1 VKVKSGKSLACK
13 IRMVEKRDCKMT
25 GQKNTHRR
33 LMRVGQMLKLF
44 LEKER
49 VTTAT
54 LSREFQTTPRT
65 IQRDLS
71 FLKQCGFPV
80 SEAGPGVYRLDKDIF
95 KNFELFEENELAL
108 IVALK
113 CAVSQL
119 GQPFQKAADEVF
131 NRLYQATA
139 SQPVYIHVD
148 ESVPLDARLM
158 NRLLK
163 AIRSKRRVSINYAS
177 SKNSHPATADPY
189 KIVHYDGFWYLV
201 AKEDGTGIVKRY
213 ALDKLKDLKMLPAT
227 FAAVPRNLDELLR
240 QSANIWFCEERNLEV
255 LIEVNPKAADYF
267 KRRKIF
273 PTQEIKETKP
283 DGSLIVSLKVGHF
296 GEVRET
302 LKMWLPNVR
311 ILEPEGMRKDFLAE
325 VQKWLSWQS
334 R

>member
-1 VKVKSGKSLACK
+1 MEPK
-13 IRMVEKRDCKMT
+13 ECKMT
-25 GQKNTHRR
+25 GQKNTHKR

-54 LSREFQTTPRT
+54 LSREFHTTART

-80 SEAGPGVYRLDKDIF
+80 TEAGPGVYKLDKDIF
-95 KNFELFEENELAL
+95 KHFELFDENELAL

-119 GQPFQKAADEVF
+119 GQPFRKAADEVF
-131 NRLYQATA
+131 NRLYRATA

-163 AIRSKRRVSINYAS
+163 AIRLRRRLSFHYTS
-177 SKNSHPATADPY
+177 TKNTHPATVDPY

-213 ALDKLKDLKMLPAT
+213 ALDKLTDLKMLAEGFP
-227 FAAVPRNLDELLR
+227 AVPANLDELLR
-240 QSANIWFCEERNLEV
+240 RSANIWFAEERNLEV
-255 LIEVNPKAADYF
+255 LIEGNPKAAGYF
-267 KRRKIF
+267 RRRKIF
-273 PTQEIKETKP
+273 PTQEIRETRP
-283 DGSLIVSLKVGHF
+283 DGSLIVSLKVGNF
-296 GEVRET
+296 GEIRET

-311 ILEPEGMRKDFLAE
+311 ILKPEGLRKDFIAE

>member
-1 VKVKSGKSLACK
+1 
-13 IRMVEKRDCKMT
+13 MT
-25 GQKNTHRR
+25 AQKNTHRR

-49 VTTAT
+49 VTTST
-54 LSREFQTTPRT
+54 LSREFHTTART
-65 IQRDLS
+65 IQRALS
-71 FLKQCGFPV
+71 FRKQCGFPV
-80 SEAGPGVYRLDKDIF
+80 TETGPGVYRLDKDIF
-95 KNFELFEENELAL
+95 KNFELFDENELAL
-108 IVALK
+108 IVVLK

-119 GQPFQKAADEVF
+119 GEPFQKAAGEVF

-163 AIRSKRRVSINYAS
+163 AIRNRRRVSFHYAS
-177 SKNSHPATADPY
+177 VNSHPATVDPY
-189 KIVHYDGFWYLV
+189 RIVHYDGFWYLV

-213 ALDKLKDLKMLPAT
+213 ALDKLKELKMLAT
-227 FAAVPRNLDELLR
+227 SFPAVPANLDELLR
-240 QSANIWFCEERNLEV
+240 QSANIWFTEERNLEV

-273 PTQEIKETKP
+273 PTQEIRETKP
-283 DGSLIVSLKVGHF
+283 DGALIVSLKVGNF
-296 GEVRET
+296 GEIRET

-311 ILEPEGMRKDFLAE
+311 ILEPEGLRKDFITE
-325 VQKWLSWQS
+325 VQKWLAWQIS
-334 R
+334 SNVNMQA

>member
-1 VKVKSGKSLACK
+1 
-13 IRMVEKRDCKMT
+13 MT
-25 GQKNTHRR
+25 GQKNTHKR

-54 LSREFQTTPRT
+54 LSREFHTTART

-80 SEAGPGVYRLDKDIF
+80 TEAGPGVYKLDKDIF
-95 KNFELFEENELAL
+95 KNFELFDENELAL

-119 GQPFQKAADEVF
+119 GQPFRKAADEVF

-163 AIRSKRRVSINYAS
+163 AIRNRRRLSFLYAS
-177 SKNSHPATADPY
+177 AKNSHPAIADPY

-201 AKEDGTGIVKRY
+201 AKEDGTGIIKRY
-213 ALDKLKDLKMLPAT
+213 ALDKLKDLKMLAESFP
-227 FAAVPRNLDELLR
+227 AVPANLDELLR
-240 QSANIWFCEERNLEV
+240 LSANIWFTEERNLEV

-273 PTQEIKETKP
+273 PTQEIRDTRP

-296 GEVRET
+296 GEIRET
-302 LKMWLPNVR
+302 LKTWLPNVR
-311 ILEPEGMRKDFLAE
+311 IVAPEPLAE
-325 VQKWLSWQS
+325 RLAEEISRWIAWQAGS
-334 R
+334 C

>member
-1 VKVKSGKSLACK
+1 
-13 IRMVEKRDCKMT
+13 MT

-54 LSREFQTTPRT
+54 LSREFHTTPRT

-80 SEAGPGVYRLDKDIF
+80 TEAGPGVYRLDKDIF
-95 KNFELFEENELAL
+95 KNFELFDENELAL

-139 SQPVYIHVD
+139 SQPIYIHVD

-163 AIRSKRRVSINYAS
+163 AIRSKRRVSFHYAS
-177 SKNSHPATADPY
+177 VNSHPATVDPY

-201 AKEDGTGIVKRY
+201 AREDGTGIIKRY
-213 ALDKLKDLKMLPAT
+213 ALDKLKELKMLSESFP
-227 FAAVPRNLDELLR
+227 AVPANLDELLR

-255 LIEVNPKAADYF
+255 VIEVNKKAADYF

-273 PTQEIKETKP
+273 PTQELRKEKP
-283 DGSLIVSLKVGHF
+283 DGSLIVIFKVGNY
-296 GEVRET
+296 EEIRDI
-302 LKMWLPNVR
+302 LKAWLPNVR
-311 ILEPEGMRKDFLAE
+311 ILSPENMKKSFAAE
-325 VQKWLSWQS
+325 LRNWLLWQES
-334 R
+334 SIVNHQAT

>member
-1 VKVKSGKSLACK
+1 
-13 IRMVEKRDCKMT
+13 MT

-54 LSREFQTTPRT
+54 LSREFHTTART

-95 KNFELFEENELAL
+95 KNFELFDENEMAL

-119 GQPFQKAADEVF
+119 GEPFQKAADEVF

-163 AIRSKRRVSINYAS
+163 AIRSKRRVSFHYAS
-177 SKNSHPATADPY
+177 VNSHPATVDPY

-201 AKEDGTGIVKRY
+201 AREDGTGIIKRY
-213 ALDKLKDLKMLPAT
+213 ALDKLKDLKMLPTAY
-227 FAAVPRNLDELLR
+227 AGVPKDLDELLR

-273 PTQEIKETKP
+273 PTQELRKEKP
-283 DGSLIVSLKVGHF
+283 DGSLIVIFKVGNY
-296 GEVRET
+296 EEIRDI
-302 LKMWLPNVR
+302 LKAWLPNVK
-311 ILEPEGMRKDFLAE
+311 ILSPENMKKSFAAE
-325 VQKWLSWQS
+325 LRNWLLWQES
-334 R
+334 SIVNHQAT

>member
-1 VKVKSGKSLACK
+1 
-13 IRMVEKRDCKMT
+13 MVEPSECPMT

-54 LSREFQTTPRT
+54 LSREFHTTPRT

-80 SEAGPGVYRLDKDIF
+80 AEAGPGIYRLDKDIF
-95 KNFELFEENELAL
+95 KNYELFDENELAL

-119 GQPFQKAADEVF
+119 GEPFQKAAGEVF
-131 NRLYQATA
+131 NRLYQAAA

-163 AIRSKRRVSINYAS
+163 AIRNKRRVSFHYAS
-177 SKNSHPATADPY
+177 VNSHPATVDPY

-201 AKEDGTGIVKRY
+201 AKEEGTGIIKRY
-213 ALDKLKDLKMLPAT
+213 ALDKLKELKMLSESFP
-227 FAAVPRNLDELLR
+227 AVPANLDELLR
-240 QSANIWFCEERNLEV
+240 QSANIWFTEERNLEV

-267 KRRKIF
+267 RRRKIF
-273 PTQEIKETKP
+273 PTQKIRETRP
-283 DGSLIVSLKVGHF
+283 DGSLIVSLKVGNF
-296 GEVRET
+296 GEIRET

-311 ILEPEGMRKDFLAE
+311 ILEPERLRKEFFTE
-325 VQKWLSWQS
+325 VQKWLSWQDI
-334 R
+334 

>member
-1 VKVKSGKSLACK
+1 MEPK
-13 IRMVEKRDCKMT
+13 DCKMT
-25 GQKNTHRR
+25 GQKNTHKR

-54 LSREFQTTPRT
+54 LSREFHTTART
-65 IQRDLS
+65 IQRDLA

-80 SEAGPGVYRLDKDIF
+80 TEAGPGVYKLDKDIF
-95 KNFELFEENELAL
+95 RNFELFDENELSL

-119 GQPFQKAADEVF
+119 GQPIRKAADEVF
-131 NRLYQATA
+131 NRLYQATGN
-139 SQPVYIHVD
+139 QPVYIHVD
-148 ESVPLDARLM
+148 ESVPLDTRLM

-163 AIRSKRRVSINYAS
+163 AIRNRRRLSFHYVSN
-177 SKNSHPATADPY
+177 KNSHPATVDPY
-189 KIVHYDGFWYLV
+189 RIVHYDGFWYLV

-213 ALDKLKDLKMLPAT
+213 ALDKLKDLKMLPES
-227 FAAVPRNLDELLR
+227 FPAVPANLDELLR
-240 QSANIWFCEERNLEV
+240 RSANIWFTEERNLEV

-273 PTQEIKETKP
+273 PTQEIKETRP

-311 ILEPEGMRKDFLAE
+311 ILEPERLRKDLFTEL
-325 VQKWLSWQS
+325 QKWLSWQNL
-334 R
+334 

>member
-1 VKVKSGKSLACK
+1 
-13 IRMVEKRDCKMT
+13 MT
-25 GQKNTHRR
+25 GQKNTHKR

-54 LSREFQTTPRT
+54 LSREFHTTART

-80 SEAGPGVYRLDKDIF
+80 TEAGPGVYKLDKDIF
-95 KNFELFEENELAL
+95 KHFELFDENELAL

-119 GQPFQKAADEVF
+119 GQPFRKAADEVF
-131 NRLYQATA
+131 NRLYRATA

-163 AIRSKRRVSINYAS
+163 AIRLRRRLSFHYTS
-177 SKNSHPATADPY
+177 TKNTHPATVDPY

-213 ALDKLKDLKMLPAT
+213 ALDKLTDLKMLAEGFP
-227 FAAVPRNLDELLR
+227 AVPANLDELLR
-240 QSANIWFCEERNLEV
+240 RSANIWFAEERNLEV

-273 PTQEIKETKP
+273 PTQEIKETRP
-283 DGSLIVSLKVGHF
+283 DGSLIVSLKVGNF
-296 GEVRET
+296 GEIRET

-311 ILEPEGMRKDFLAE
+311 ILKPEGLRKDFIAE

>member
-1 VKVKSGKSLACK
+1 
-13 IRMVEKRDCKMT
+13 MT
-25 GQKNTHRR
+25 GQKNTHKR

-54 LSREFQTTPRT
+54 LSREFHTTART

-80 SEAGPGVYRLDKDIF
+80 TEAGPGVYKLDKDIF
-95 KNFELFEENELAL
+95 RNYELFDENELAL

-119 GQPFQKAADEVF
+119 GQPFRKAADEVF
-131 NRLYQATA
+131 NRLYQATGN
-139 SQPVYIHVD
+139 QPVHIHVD

-163 AIRSKRRVSINYAS
+163 AIRNRRRLSFHYAS
-177 SKNSHPATADPY
+177 NKNSHPATVDPY
-189 KIVHYDGFWYLV
+189 RIVHYDGFWYLV

-213 ALDKLKDLKMLPAT
+213 ALDKVNALKMLAESFPAI
-227 FAAVPRNLDELLR
+227 PSNLDDLLR
-240 QSANIWFCEERNLEV
+240 QSANIWFTEERNLEV

-273 PTQEIKETKP
+273 PTQEIRETRP
-283 DGSLIVSLKVGHF
+283 DGSLIVSLKVGNF

-311 ILEPEGMRKDFLAE
+311 ILEPEGLRKDFIAE

>member
-1 VKVKSGKSLACK
+1 
-13 IRMVEKRDCKMT
+13 MT
-25 GQKNTHRR
+25 GQKNTHKR

-54 LSREFQTTPRT
+54 LSREFHTTART

-80 SEAGPGVYRLDKDIF
+80 TEAGPGVYKLDKDIF
-95 KNFELFEENELAL
+95 KNFELFDENELAL

-119 GQPFQKAADEVF
+119 GQPFRKAADEVF

-163 AIRSKRRVSINYAS
+163 AIRNRRRLSFLYAS
-177 SKNSHPATADPY
+177 AKNSHPAIADPY

-213 ALDKLKDLKMLPAT
+213 ALDKLTDLKMLAEGFP
-227 FAAVPRNLDELLR
+227 AVPANLDELLR
-240 QSANIWFCEERNLEV
+240 LSANIWFTEERNLEV

-273 PTQEIKETKP
+273 PTQEIRDTRP

-296 GEVRET
+296 GEIRET
-302 LKMWLPNVR
+302 LKTWLPNVR
-311 ILEPEGMRKDFLAE
+311 IVAPEPLAE
-325 VQKWLSWQS
+325 RLAEEISRWIAWQAGS
-334 R
+334 C

>member
-1 VKVKSGKSLACK
+1 
-13 IRMVEKRDCKMT
+13 MT

-54 LSREFQTTPRT
+54 LSREFHTTPRT

-80 SEAGPGVYRLDKDIF
+80 SEAGPGVYRLDKAIF
-95 KNFELFEENELAL
+95 KNFELFDENELAL

-131 NRLYQATA
+131 NRLYQAAA
-139 SQPVYIHVD
+139 SQPIYIHVD

-163 AIRSKRRVSINYAS
+163 AIRNKRRVAFHYAS
-177 SKNSHPATADPY
+177 VNSHPATVDPY

-201 AKEDGTGIVKRY
+201 AREDGTGIIKRY
-213 ALDKLKDLKMLPAT
+213 AMDKLKDLKMLPTAYT
-227 FAAVPRNLDELLR
+227 AAPKDLDALLR

-255 LIEVNPKAADYF
+255 VIEVNKKAADYF

-273 PTQEIKETKP
+273 PTQEILEEKT
-283 DGSLIVSLKVGHF
+283 DGSLIVRLKVGKYE
-296 GEVRET
+296 EVRDL
-302 LKMWLPNVR
+302 LKSWLPNVR
-311 ILEPEGMRKDFLAE
+311 IIEPESLRITVVAE
-325 VQKWLSWQS
+325 MKKWISWQIS
-334 R
+334 SNVNIPW

>member
-1 VKVKSGKSLACK
+1 
-13 IRMVEKRDCKMT
+13 MT

-54 LSREFQTTPRT
+54 LSREFHTTART
-65 IQRDLS
+65 IQRDLA

-80 SEAGPGVYRLDKDIF
+80 TEAGPGVYKLDKDIF
-95 KNFELFEENELAL
+95 KNFELFDENELAL

-119 GQPFQKAADEVF
+119 GQPFRKAADEVF
-131 NRLYQATA
+131 NRLYQASA

-163 AIRSKRRVSINYAS
+163 AIRLRRRLSFHYAS
-177 SKNSHPATADPY
+177 AKNTHPATVDPY
-189 KIVHYDGFWYLV
+189 RIVHYDGFWYLV

-213 ALDKLKDLKMLPAT
+213 ALDKLKELKMLNESFP
-227 FAAVPRNLDELLR
+227 AVPANLDELLR
-240 QSANIWFCEERNLEV
+240 QSANIWFTEERNLEV
-255 LIEVNPKAADYF
+255 LIEVNPKAAGYF

-273 PTQEIKETKP
+273 PTQEIRETKP
-283 DGSLIVSLKVGHF
+283 DGSLIVSLKVGNF
-296 GEVRET
+296 GEIRET

-311 ILEPEGMRKDFLAE
+311 ILEPEGLRKDFITE
-325 VQKWLSWQS
+325 VQKWLSWQNI
-334 R
+334 

>member
-1 VKVKSGKSLACK
+1 
-13 IRMVEKRDCKMT
+13 
-25 GQKNTHRR
+25 
-33 LMRVGQMLKLF
+33 MRVGQMLKLF

-54 LSREFQTTPRT
+54 LSREFHTTART

-95 KNFELFEENELAL
+95 KNFELFDENELAL

-139 SQPVYIHVD
+139 SQPIYIHVD

-163 AIRSKRRVSINYAS
+163 AIRSKRRVSFHYTS
-177 SKNSHPATADPY
+177 VNSHPATVDPY

-201 AKEDGTGIVKRY
+201 AREDGTGIIKRY
-213 ALDKLKDLKMLPAT
+213 ALDKLKELKMLSESFPT
-227 FAAVPRNLDELLR
+227 VPGNLDELLR

-255 LIEVNPKAADYF
+255 VIEVNKKAADYF

-273 PTQEIKETKP
+273 PTQEILEEKT
-283 DGSLIVSLKVGHF
+283 DGSLIVRLKVGKYE
-296 GEVRET
+296 EVRDL
-302 LKMWLPNVR
+302 LKPWLPNVR
-311 ILEPEGMRKDFLAE
+311 ILTPETLKKVAVAE
-325 VQKWLSWQS
+325 IKEWVLWQMTPNFNTQV
-334 R
+334 

>member
-1 VKVKSGKSLACK
+1 
-13 IRMVEKRDCKMT
+13 MT

-54 LSREFQTTPRT
+54 LSREFHTTPRT

-95 KNFELFEENELAL
+95 KNFELFDENELAL

-139 SQPVYIHVD
+139 SQPIYIHVD

-163 AIRSKRRVSINYAS
+163 AIRSKRRVSFYYAS
-177 SKNSHPATADPY
+177 VNSHPATVDPY

-201 AKEDGTGIVKRY
+201 AKEDGTGIIKRY
-213 ALDKLKDLKMLPAT
+213 AMDKLKDLKTLPT
-227 FAAVPRNLDELLR
+227 NYAAAPKDLDELLR

-255 LIEVNPKAADYF
+255 VIEVNKKAADYF

-273 PTQEIKETKP
+273 PTQELRKEKP
-283 DGSLIVSLKVGHF
+283 DGSLIVIFKVGNY
-296 GEVRET
+296 EEIRDI
-302 LKMWLPNVR
+302 LKAWLPNVR
-311 ILEPEGMRKDFLAE
+311 ILSPENMKKSFAAE
-325 VQKWLSWQS
+325 LRNWLLWQES
-334 R
+334 SIVNHQAT

>member
-1 VKVKSGKSLACK
+1 
-13 IRMVEKRDCKMT
+13 MT
-25 GQKNTHRR
+25 AQKNTHRR
-33 LMRVGQMLKLF
+33 LMRVGQMLRLF

-54 LSREFQTTPRT
+54 LSREFHTTART

-80 SEAGPGVYRLDKDIF
+80 TEAGPGVYRLDKDIF
-95 KNFELFEENELAL
+95 RNFELFDENELAL

-119 GQPFQKAADEVF
+119 GEPFQKAAGEVF
-131 NRLYQATA
+131 NRLYRAAA

-163 AIRSKRRVSINYAS
+163 AIRNRRRVSFHYTSA
-177 SKNSHPATADPY
+177 KKTHPATADPY
-189 KIVHYDGFWYLV
+189 RIVHYDGFWYLV
-201 AKEDGTGIVKRY
+201 AREDGTGIVKRY
-213 ALDKLKDLKMLPAT
+213 ALDKLKDLKMLSESFP
-227 FAAVPRNLDELLR
+227 AVPANLDELLR
-240 QSANIWFCEERNLEV
+240 RSANIWFTEERNLEV
-255 LIEVNPKAADYF
+255 LIEVNPRAADYF
-267 KRRKIF
+267 RRRKIF
-273 PTQEIKETKP
+273 PTQEIRETRP

-296 GEVRET
+296 GEIRET

-311 ILEPEGMRKDFLAE
+311 ILEPGRLRKDFFTE
-325 VQKWLSWQS
+325 VQEWLAWQIS
-334 R
+334 SNVNMQA

>member
-1 VKVKSGKSLACK
+1 
-13 IRMVEKRDCKMT
+13 MT
-25 GQKNTHRR
+25 GQKNTHKR

-54 LSREFQTTPRT
+54 LSREFHTTART

-80 SEAGPGVYRLDKDIF
+80 TEAGPGVYKLDKDIF
-95 KNFELFEENELAL
+95 KHFELFDENELAL

-119 GQPFQKAADEVF
+119 GQPFRKAADEVF
-131 NRLYQATA
+131 NRLYRATA

-163 AIRSKRRVSINYAS
+163 AIRLRRRLSFHYTS
-177 SKNSHPATADPY
+177 TKNTHPATVDPY

-213 ALDKLKDLKMLPAT
+213 ALDKLTDLKMLAEGFP
-227 FAAVPRNLDELLR
+227 AVPANLDELLR
-240 QSANIWFCEERNLEV
+240 RSANIWFAEERNLEV
-255 LIEVNPKAADYF
+255 LIEGNPKAAGYF
-267 KRRKIF
+267 RRRKIF
-273 PTQEIKETKP
+273 PTQEIRETRP
-283 DGSLIVSLKVGHF
+283 DGSLIVSLKVGNF
-296 GEVRET
+296 GEIRET

-311 ILEPEGMRKDFLAE
+311 ILKPEGLRKDFIAE

>member
-1 VKVKSGKSLACK
+1 
-13 IRMVEKRDCKMT
+13 MT

-54 LSREFQTTPRT
+54 LSREFHTTPRT

-95 KNFELFEENELAL
+95 KNFELFDENELAL

-163 AIRSKRRVSINYAS
+163 AIRNRRRVSFHYAS
-177 SKNSHPATADPY
+177 VNSHPATVDPY

-201 AKEDGTGIVKRY
+201 AKEDGTGIIKRY
-213 ALDKLKDLKMLPAT
+213 ALDKLKDLKMLSESFP
-227 FAAVPRNLDELLR
+227 AVPANLDELLR

-255 LIEVNPKAADYF
+255 LIEVNKKAADYF

-296 GEVRET
+296 GEIRET
-302 LKMWLPNVR
+302 LKAWLPNIKVLAPADFR
-311 ILEPEGMRKDFLAE
+311 HALRAEMENWLRWQAEPFRRSAGRP
-325 VQKWLSWQS
+325 
-334 R
+334 

>member
-1 VKVKSGKSLACK
+1 
-13 IRMVEKRDCKMT
+13 MT
-25 GQKNTHRR
+25 GQKNTHKR

-54 LSREFQTTPRT
+54 LSREFHTTART

-80 SEAGPGVYRLDKDIF
+80 TEAGPGVYKLDKDIF
-95 KNFELFEENELAL
+95 KHFELFDENELAL

-119 GQPFQKAADEVF
+119 GQPFRKAADEVF
-131 NRLYQATA
+131 NRLYQATGN
-139 SQPVYIHVD
+139 QPVYIHVD
-148 ESVPLDARLM
+148 ESVPLDTKLM

-163 AIRSKRRVSINYAS
+163 AIRNRRRLSFHYAS
-177 SKNSHPATADPY
+177 NKNSHPATVDPY
-189 KIVHYDGFWYLV
+189 RIVHYDGFWYLV

-213 ALDKLKDLKMLPAT
+213 ALDKVNDLKMLAESFPAI
-227 FAAVPRNLDELLR
+227 PSNLDELLR
-240 QSANIWFCEERNLEV
+240 RSANIWFTEERNLEV

-273 PTQEIKETKP
+273 PTQEIRETKP

-302 LKMWLPNVR
+302 LKTWLPNVR
-311 ILEPEGMRKDFLAE
+311 VLAPAPIKAAFISELER
-325 VQKWLSWQS
+325 WCRWQAS
-334 R
+334 

>member
-1 VKVKSGKSLACK
+1 
-13 IRMVEKRDCKMT
+13 MT

-54 LSREFQTTPRT
+54 LSREFHTTPRT

-95 KNFELFEENELAL
+95 KNFELFDENELAL

-139 SQPVYIHVD
+139 SQPIYIHVD

-163 AIRSKRRVSINYAS
+163 AIRSKRRVSFHYAS
-177 SKNSHPATADPY
+177 VNSHPATVDPY

-201 AKEDGTGIVKRY
+201 AREDGTGIIKRY
-213 ALDKLKDLKMLPAT
+213 AMDKLKDLKMLPTAYT
-227 FAAVPRNLDELLR
+227 GMPKDLDELLR

-255 LIEVNPKAADYF
+255 VIEVNKKAADYF

-273 PTQEIKETKP
+273 PTQEIREEKP
-283 DGSLIVSLKVGHF
+283 DGSLIVSLKVGNF
-296 GEVRET
+296 GEVREP
-302 LKMWLPNVR
+302 LKAWLPNLKVLSPQPFKTEF
-311 ILEPEGMRKDFLAE
+311 LEMFKRWFEW
-325 VQKWLSWQS
+325 QKM
-334 R
+334 

>member
-1 VKVKSGKSLACK
+1 
-13 IRMVEKRDCKMT
+13 MT
-25 GQKNTHRR
+25 GQKNTHKR

-54 LSREFQTTPRT
+54 LSREFHTTART

-80 SEAGPGVYRLDKDIF
+80 TEAGPGVYKLDKDIF
-95 KNFELFEENELAL
+95 KNFELFDENELAL

-119 GQPFQKAADEVF
+119 GQPFRKAADEVF

-163 AIRSKRRVSINYAS
+163 AIRNRRRLSFLYAS
-177 SKNSHPATADPY
+177 AKNSHPAIADPY

-201 AKEDGTGIVKRY
+201 AKEDGTGIIKRY
-213 ALDKLKDLKMLPAT
+213 ALDKLKDLKMLAESFP
-227 FAAVPRNLDELLR
+227 AVPANLDELLR
-240 QSANIWFCEERNLEV
+240 LSANIWFTEERNLEV

-273 PTQEIKETKP
+273 PTQEIRDTRP
-283 DGSLIVSLKVGHF
+283 DGSLIVSLKVGNF
-296 GEVRET
+296 GEIRET
-302 LKMWLPNVR
+302 LKTWLPNVR
-311 ILEPEGMRKDFLAE
+311 IVAPEPLAE
-325 VQKWLSWQS
+325 RLAEEISRWIAWQAGS
-334 R
+334 C

>member
-1 VKVKSGKSLACK
+1 
-13 IRMVEKRDCKMT
+13 MT

-54 LSREFQTTPRT
+54 LSREFHTTART

-80 SEAGPGVYRLDKDIF
+80 SEADPGVYRLDKDIF
-95 KNFELFEENELAL
+95 KNFELFDENEMAL

-119 GQPFQKAADEVF
+119 GEPFQKAADEVF

-163 AIRSKRRVSINYAS
+163 AIRSKRRVSFHYAS
-177 SKNSHPATADPY
+177 VNSHPATVDPY

-201 AKEDGTGIVKRY
+201 AREDGTGIIKRY
-213 ALDKLKDLKMLPAT
+213 ALDKLRELKMQPVAC
-227 FAAVPRNLDELLR
+227 AGMPKDLDELLR

-273 PTQEIKETKP
+273 PTQELRKEKP
-283 DGSLIVSLKVGHF
+283 DGSLIVIFKVGNY
-296 GEVRET
+296 EEIRDI
-302 LKMWLPNVR
+302 LKAWLPNVK
-311 ILEPEGMRKDFLAE
+311 ILSPENMKKSFAAE
-325 VQKWLSWQS
+325 LRNWLLWQES
-334 R
+334 SIVNHQAT

>member
-1 VKVKSGKSLACK
+1 
-13 IRMVEKRDCKMT
+13 MT
-25 GQKNTHRR
+25 GQKNTHKR

-54 LSREFQTTPRT
+54 LSREFHTTART

-80 SEAGPGVYRLDKDIF
+80 TEAGPGVYKLDKDIF
-95 KNFELFEENELAL
+95 KNFELFDENELAL

-119 GQPFQKAADEVF
+119 GQPFRKAADEVF

-163 AIRSKRRVSINYAS
+163 AIRLRRRVSFHYAS
-177 SKNSHPATADPY
+177 VNSHPATVDPY
-189 KIVHYDGFWYLV
+189 RIVHYDGFWYLV
-201 AKEDGTGIVKRY
+201 AKEDGTGTVKRY
-213 ALDKLKDLKMLPAT
+213 ALDKLKDLKMLNESFPAIP
-227 FAAVPRNLDELLR
+227 ANLDELLR
-240 QSANIWFCEERNLEV
+240 QSANIWFTEERNLEV

-273 PTQEIKETKP
+273 PTQEIRESRP
-283 DGSLIVSLKVGHF
+283 DGSLIVSLKVGHY
-296 GEVRET
+296 GEVRDI
-302 LKMWLPNVR
+302 LKSWLPNVR
-311 ILEPEGMRKDFLAE
+311 ILGPEVLRRDSIAE
-325 VQKWLSWQS
+325 MQKWISWQIS
-334 R
+334 SNVNMQA

>member
-1 VKVKSGKSLACK
+1 
-13 IRMVEKRDCKMT
+13 MT
-25 GQKNTHRR
+25 AQKNTHRR
-33 LMRVGQMLKLF
+33 LMRVGQMLKLL

-54 LSREFQTTPRT
+54 LSREFHTTART
-65 IQRDLS
+65 IQRDLA

-80 SEAGPGVYRLDKDIF
+80 TEAGPGIYRLDKDIF
-95 KNFELFEENELAL
+95 KNYELFDENELAL

-119 GQPFQKAADEVF
+119 GEPFQKAAGEVF
-131 NRLYQATA
+131 NRLYQASA

-163 AIRSKRRVSINYAS
+163 AIRLRRRLTFHYTSG
-177 SKNSHPATADPY
+177 KNTHPATADPY
-189 KIVHYDGFWYLV
+189 RIVHYDGFWYLV

-213 ALDKLKDLKMLPAT
+213 ALDKLKDLKMLPES
-227 FAAVPRNLDELLR
+227 FPAVPANLDELLR

-267 KRRKIF
+267 RRRKIF
-273 PTQEIKETKP
+273 PTQEIRETKP

-302 LKMWLPNVR
+302 LKMWLPNIKV
-311 ILEPEGMRKDFLAE
+311 LGPAE
-325 VQKWLSWQS
+325 FRTGFEVEINSWLTWQRQKL
-334 R
+334 

>member
-1 VKVKSGKSLACK
+1 
-13 IRMVEKRDCKMT
+13 MT
-25 GQKNTHRR
+25 AQKNTHKR

-54 LSREFQTTPRT
+54 LSREFHTTART

-80 SEAGPGVYRLDKDIF
+80 AESGPGVYKLDKDIF
-95 KNFELFEENELAL
+95 KNFELFDENEMAL

-113 CAVSQL
+113 CAVCQL
-119 GQPFQKAADEVF
+119 GQPFQQAADEVF
-131 NRLYQATA
+131 NRLYQASA

-163 AIRSKRRVSINYAS
+163 AIRNRRRLSFHYAS
-177 SKNSHPATADPY
+177 NKNSHPAIADPY
-189 KIVHYDGFWYLV
+189 RIVHYDGFWYLV

-213 ALDKLKDLKMLPAT
+213 ALDKLKDLKMLNESFP
-227 FAAVPRNLDELLR
+227 AVPANLDELLR

-273 PTQEIKETKP
+273 PTQEIRETKP
-283 DGSLIVSLKVGHF
+283 DGTLIVSLKVGHF
-296 GEVRET
+296 GEIRET
-302 LKMWLPNVR
+302 LKMWLPNIRVLSPAPFR
-311 ILEPEGMRKDFLAE
+311 DALLAE
-325 VQKWLSWQS
+325 MNGWCRWQS
-334 R
+334 ETPL

>member
-1 VKVKSGKSLACK
+1 
-13 IRMVEKRDCKMT
+13 MVEPKECPMT

-33 LMRVGQMLKLF
+33 LMRVGQMLKFF

-54 LSREFQTTPRT
+54 LSREFHTTPRT

-95 KNFELFEENELAL
+95 KNFQLFDENEMAL
-108 IVALK
+108 IVSLK

-139 SQPVYIHVD
+139 SQPIYIHVD

-163 AIRSKRRVSINYAS
+163 AIRSKRRVSFHYAS
-177 SKNSHPATADPY
+177 VNSHPATVDPY

-201 AKEDGTGIVKRY
+201 AREDGTGIIKRY
-213 ALDKLKDLKMLPAT
+213 ALDKLKDLKMLPT
-227 FAAVPRNLDELLR
+227 NYAAAPKDLDELLR
-240 QSANIWFCEERNLEV
+240 QSANIWFCKERNLEV

-273 PTQEIKETKP
+273 PTQKIKEEKL
-283 DGSLIVSLKVGHF
+283 DGSLIVSLRVGQY
-296 GEVRET
+296 EEIRDI
-302 LKMWLPNVR
+302 LKAWLPNVR
-311 ILEPEGMRKDFLAE
+311 IMEPEALRKDVADE
-325 VQKWLSWQS
+325 MKKWIAWQFRS
-334 R
+334 P

>member
-1 VKVKSGKSLACK
+1 
-13 IRMVEKRDCKMT
+13 MT

-54 LSREFQTTPRT
+54 FSREFHTTPRT

-80 SEAGPGVYRLDKDIF
+80 TEAGPGIYRLDKDIF
-95 KNFELFEENELAL
+95 KNFELFDENELAL

-139 SQPVYIHVD
+139 SQPIYIHVD

-163 AIRSKRRVSINYAS
+163 AIRSKRRVSFHYAS
-177 SKNSHPATADPY
+177 VNSHPATVDPY

-201 AKEDGTGIVKRY
+201 AREDGTGIIKRY
-213 ALDKLKDLKMLPAT
+213 ALDKLKELKMLSESFP
-227 FAAVPRNLDELLR
+227 AVPANLDELLR

-255 LIEVNPKAADYF
+255 VIEVNKKAADYF

-273 PTQEIKETKP
+273 PTQELRKEKP
-283 DGSLIVSLKVGHF
+283 DGSLIVIFKVGNY
-296 GEVRET
+296 EEIRDI
-302 LKMWLPNVR
+302 LKAWLPNVR
-311 ILEPEGMRKDFLAE
+311 ILSPENMKKSFAAE
-325 VQKWLSWQS
+325 LRNWLLWQES
-334 R
+334 SIVNHQAT

>member
-1 VKVKSGKSLACK
+1 
-13 IRMVEKRDCKMT
+13 MT

-54 LSREFQTTPRT
+54 FSREFHTTPRT

-80 SEAGPGVYRLDKDIF
+80 TEAGPGVYRLDKDIF
-95 KNFELFEENELAL
+95 KNFELFDENELAL

-139 SQPVYIHVD
+139 SQPIYIHVD

-163 AIRSKRRVSINYAS
+163 AIRSKRRVSFHYAS
-177 SKNSHPATADPY
+177 VNSHPATVDPY

-201 AKEDGTGIVKRY
+201 AREDGTGIIKRY
-213 ALDKLKDLKMLPAT
+213 ALDKLKELKMLSESFP
-227 FAAVPRNLDELLR
+227 AVPANLDELLR

-255 LIEVNPKAADYF
+255 VIEVNKKAADYF

-273 PTQEIKETKP
+273 PTQELRKEKP
-283 DGSLIVSLKVGHF
+283 DGSLIVIFKVGNY
-296 GEVRET
+296 EEIRDI
-302 LKMWLPNVR
+302 LKAWLPNVR
-311 ILEPEGMRKDFLAE
+311 ILSPENMKKSFAAE
-325 VQKWLSWQS
+325 LRNWLLWQES
-334 R
+334 SIVNHQAT

>member
-1 VKVKSGKSLACK
+1 MEPK
-13 IRMVEKRDCKMT
+13 ECKMT
-25 GQKNTHRR
+25 GQKNTHKR

-54 LSREFQTTPRT
+54 LSREFHTTART

-80 SEAGPGVYRLDKDIF
+80 TEAGPGVYKLDKDIF
-95 KNFELFEENELAL
+95 KNFELFDENELAL

-119 GQPFQKAADEVF
+119 GQPFRKAADEVF
-131 NRLYQATA
+131 NRLYRATA

-163 AIRSKRRVSINYAS
+163 AIRLRRRLSFHYTS
-177 SKNSHPATADPY
+177 TKNTHPATVDPY

-213 ALDKLKDLKMLPAT
+213 ALDKLTDLKMLAEGFP
-227 FAAVPRNLDELLR
+227 AVPANLDELLR
-240 QSANIWFCEERNLEV
+240 RSANIWFAEERNLEV
-255 LIEVNPKAADYF
+255 LIEGNPKAAGYF
-267 KRRKIF
+267 RRRKIF
-273 PTQEIKETKP
+273 PTQEIRETRP
-283 DGSLIVSLKVGHF
+283 DGSLIVSLKVGNF
-296 GEVRET
+296 GEIRET

-311 ILEPEGMRKDFLAE
+311 ILKPEGLRKDFIAE